1 MKKFSVKHIWGILKQ
16 SSKGFSEDKV
26 PKLSASL
33 AYYTIFS
40 LAPLLIVIIFLAS
53 FFFGKEAIEG
63 SIFGQLRGFVGQ
75 SAAAQ
80 IQDIVKNASL
90 NGKGGMAATIGVI
103 TLLIGA
109 TTVFGEI
116 QDSVNSIWGLKA
128 KPKAG
133 IWKLVKDRLLS
144 FGIIGSLGFLLL
156 VSLAVTALVE
166 GLNERL
172 QRIFPDITVVLF
184 YIINLVITLSVV
196 TALFAVIFKVLP
208 DAKIKLKDV
217 LAGSVATAVLFMIG
231 KFLIALYVAKSSI
244 GTTYGTAGSFVILL
258 VWIYYSSFILYFG
271 AEFTKAWALK
281 YGSEIHPSDF
291 AVLVKRVEV
300 EAQGVSVQQN
310 HAELEQHKEDLKNG
324 ITPQLTGNGKQP
336 AQPAERWPHEAYASN
351 MRPYKLAERDKKT
364 VRKENDKS
372 VGMFT
377 VIGGLLL
384 YFVDT
389 SARKSREM

>member
-1 MKKFSVKHIWGILKQ
+1 MKKYSLKNIWGILKQ
-16 SSKGFSEDKV
+16 SFNGFSEDKV

-33 AYYTIFS
+33 AYYTVFS
-40 LAPLLIVIIFLAS
+40 LGPLLIVLIFLAS
-53 FFFGKEAIEG
+53 FFLGRAAIEG
-63 SIFGQLRGFVGQ
+63 SIFGQIKGFVGA

-80 IQDIVKNASL
+80 IQEIVKNASL
-90 NGKGGMAATIGVI
+90 NGKGGFAATIGVI

-133 IWKLVKDRLLS
+133 IWKLIKDRLLS

-166 GLNERL
+166 GLNQRL
-172 QRIFPDITVVLF
+172 QRIFPDVTVVLF
-184 YIINLVITLSVV
+184 YIVNLLITLAVV

-208 DAKIKLKDV
+208 DAKIKWKDV
-217 LAGSVATAVLFMIG
+217 LAGSIATAVLFMIG

-244 GTTYGTAGSFVILL
+244 STTYGTAGSFVILL

-271 AEFTKAWALK
+271 AEFTKAWAIK
-281 YGSEIHPSDF
+281 WGSEIRPNEY
-291 AVLVKRVEV
+291 AVLLKKMEI
-300 EAQGVSVQQN
+300 ESSSGSVQEN
-310 HAELEQHKEDLKNG
+310 HKETQEHKKKLQAKED
-324 ITPQLTGNGKQP
+324 GKSAVKKSEQ
-336 AQPAERWPHEAYASN
+336 ERYALSK
-351 MRPYKLAERDKKT
+351 MRPYEWEERDEKT

-372 VGMFT
+372 VGMLT

-389 SARKSREM
+389 SARKAREM